1 MNSALAMNGTLTDIP
16 GLKVGHWTNRDG
28 ATGCTVVLCPQGA
41 VAGVDV
47 RGSAPGTRE
56 NTLLNPINMVQKV
69 HAILLAGGSAFG
81 LAAADG
87 VMRWLEE
94 HGYGFDVGVA
104 RVPIVPG
111 AVIFDLAVGDPRTRP
126 DAAAGYAACEAA
138 HDGPAAQGSVG
149 AGAGATVGKVLGFNR
164 ATKGGVGSASRRT
177 PSGVTVAAL
186 VVLNA
191 YGEIVDPAFGRV
203 IAGARNPAGGGFA
216 DTVRVM
222 EGLAEQ
228 NWNSLAGQNT
238 TLAVVA
244 TDAALPKVGATKVA
258 QMAHDGLARTIR
270 PVHTQFDGDT
280 VFALS
285 LGGRAADVNLVG
297 TLAAEVLAQAVVS
310 AVGAAEALAGIP
322 AARDLGGV

>member
-1 MNSALAMNGTLTDIP
+1 MPNGTLTDIA
-16 GLKVGHWTNRDG
+16 GLTVGHWTNREA
-28 ATGCTVVLCPQGA
+28 ATGCTVVLCPPGA

-56 NTLLNPINMVQKV
+56 NTLLNPVNMVQRV

-94 HGYGFDVGVA
+94 RGVGFDVGVA

-111 AVIFDLAVGDPRTRP
+111 AVIFDLAVGDARTRP
-126 DAAAGYAACEAA
+126 DAAAGYAACA
-138 HDGPAAQGSVG
+138 AAQAGPVAVGSVG
-149 AGAGATVGKVLGFNR
+149 AGAGATVGKVMGFNL
-164 ATKGGVGSASRRT
+164 ATKGGLGTASYRT
-177 PSGVTVAAL
+177 AGGLTVAAL

-191 YGEIVDPAFGRV
+191 YGEVVDPGTGRV
-203 IAGARNPAGGGFA
+203 IAGARSPVGAGFV

-228 NWNSLAGQNT
+228 TWMNLAGQNT

-270 PVHTQFDGDT
+270 PIHTLFDGDT

-285 LGGRAADVNLVG
+285 LGEKTADVNLVG
-297 TLAAEVLAQAVVS
+297 TLAAEVVARAVVN
-310 AVGAAEALAGIP
+310 AVRAATSLAGVP
-322 AARDLGGV
+322 AASDLPAGKAL

>member
-1 MNSALAMNGTLTDIP
+1 MNGTLTDIP
-16 GLKVGHWTNRDG
+16 GLMVGHWTDRTA
-28 ATGCTVVLCPQGA
+28 ATGCTVVLCPDGA
-41 VAGVDV
+41 TAGVDV

-56 NTLLNPINMVQKV
+56 NTLLNPVNMVQKV
-69 HAILLAGGSAFG
+69 HAILLAGGSAYG

-87 VMRWLEE
+87 VMRWLEAR
-94 HGYGFDVGVA
+94 GYGFDVGVA

-111 AVIFDLAVGDPRTRP
+111 AVIFDLAVGDPLARP

-138 HDGPAAQGSVG
+138 HAGPVAQGSVG
-149 AGAGATVGKVLGFNR
+149 AGTGATVGKVLGFNR

-177 PSGVTVAAL
+177 AAGVTVAAL

-191 YGEIVDPAFGRV
+191 YGEIVDPALGRV
-203 IAGARNPAGGGFA
+203 IAGARHPAGGGFV

-285 LGGRAADVNLVG
+285 LGDRAADVNLIG
-297 TLAAEVLAQAVVS
+297 TLAAEVLAQAVVN

-322 AARDLGGV
+322 AARDLGHG